1 MGEFKAAGCLVLNLK
16 LIKQYLVLE
25 DPKTGEK
32 ISVGNL
38 YLKPEAGGVNAE
50 SAGLAV
56 LKLFHKSL
64 SDTYKAKEPET
75 YLSVKEVSKLLQISP
90 SSVRRLKSLTP
101 IRTESGYR
109 KYPASQV
116 IPLVR
121 R

>member
-1 MGEFKAAGCLVLNLK
+1 MREFKADGCLVINLK

-38 YLKPEAGGVNAE
+38 FQDGIGGVNAE
-50 SAGLAV
+50 TAGLAV

-75 YLSVKEVSKLLQISP
+75 YLSVKAVSHLLQISP
-90 SSVRRLKSLTP
+90 STVRRLKSLIP
-101 IRTESGYR
+101 MRTQAGYR
-109 KYPASQV
+109 KYPASEV
-116 IPLVR
+116 MKLVSN
-121 R
+121 